1 MKITRRDIEL
11 AASDKGDVWTFGNNV
26 LYRLCRDNP
35 EHKRP
40 EIVTAKVWLIGRSYA
55 AAIERG
61 RKQADSANPIP
72 NDVFYR
78 EEVAPALISSD
89 IDDRLNNLQQ
99 YDRISEQSIS
109 DILTMHKYLVGIF
122 KELTGQRKRSLASKY
137 LHFHRPSLFYI
148 YDTRAVNG
156 FRKIRPR
163 CRVRH
168 RNVESDSS
176 DYAIFALKL
185 LDLQEDIEHC
195 FGERLTPRQ
204 IDRLLLEFTARDER
218 A

>member
-35 EHKRP
+35 EHRRP
-40 EIVTAKVWLIGRSYA
+40 EIVIAKVWLIGRSYA

-61 RKQADSANPIP
+61 RKQADSDNPTP
-72 NDVFYR
+72 NDVFYT
-78 EEVAPALISSD
+78 EKVAPALISSD

-99 YDRISEQSIS
+99 YDRINEQSIS
-109 DILTMHKYLVGIF
+109 DTLTLHKYLVGIF
-122 KELTGQRKRSLASKY
+122 NKLTGQRKRSLASKY
-137 LHFHRPSLFYI
+137 LHFHRPNLFYI

-163 CRVRH
+163 CKVRH

-176 DYAIFALKL
+176 DYAIFALNCLICRKTL
-185 LDLQEDIEHC
+185 SIVL
-195 FGERLTPRQ
+195 GRG
-204 IDRLLLEFTARDER
+204 
-218 A
+218 